1 MIAFKNM
8 KKMFFGNDIKHVK
21 AQTVISNTI
30 DHHHRSRK
38 MLDFD
43 FYICERVAI

>member
-1 MIAFKNM
+1 MIAFENM

-30 DHHHRSRK
+30 DHHRSRK

-43 FYICERVAI
+43 FYNRERVAI